1 MPAKGARFWPA
12 IASGC
17 CGLLPMW
24 PSRMPLIADVC
35 IHIFIKSKAK
45 PHRQTA
51 LTPAP
56 NPTGCVWDLLRQGVP
71 CPRLSACLHADPLYF
86 HCRRALHANPP
97 FFDPMV
103 GVPIMLRAAT
113 APKEMIN
120 AATALYQRLQLG
132 SGVRIGECCTSAA
145 NRTNSAPL
153 CPGGGPPVE
162 FFPNTTGPRKRQ
174 RAL

>member
-1 MPAKGARFWPA
+1 
-12 IASGC
+12 
-17 CGLLPMW
+17 
-24 PSRMPLIADVC
+24 
-35 IHIFIKSKAK
+35 
-45 PHRQTA
+45 
-51 LTPAP
+51 
-56 NPTGCVWDLLRQGVP
+56 
-71 CPRLSACLHADPLYF
+71 
-86 HCRRALHANPP
+86 
-97 FFDPMV
+97 MV

-174 RAL
+174 RALQHGSEQQQERRADTDKEGRES